1 MRKIPLTVLISLLAL
16 QSTFSQDKQVA
27 DTLKGKVENLKSD
40 TLTIQL
46 LNPKTE
52 TTGFDWQKNMPWVG
66 AILIGLLTVLAN
78 ILISRQSRNT
88 NRESLNQQLKSSGEM
103 TDKQLSSAKEI
114 ALSQI
119 DNSRR
124 IVQLDFNKTVLSGN
138 RQAWINS
145 LRDAISDY
153 IAKSNTFRIKLDQL
167 NSLGKDAGKDTDNS
181 DLTEILRL
189 ETKIVLM
196 LNSNEDDSKLLIE
209 RLGQY
214 TTALFDDTVIMQPS
228 SFFQQEIIDITKT
241 ILKKEWER
249 VKKGE

>member
-1 MRKIPLTVLISLLAL
+1 MRKTFFTILISLLTL
-16 QSTFSQDKQVA
+16 QGVFPQSKKA
-27 DTLKGKVENLKSD
+27 DLLNAKIETSKSD
-40 TLTIQL
+40 TITIQL
-46 LNPKTE
+46 LNPKSDR
-52 TTGFDWQKNMPWVG
+52 TGFDWQKNMPWVAAIIIG
-66 AILIGLLTVLAN
+66 ALTVLTN
-78 ILISRQSRNT
+78 ILISRQSHKT
-88 NRESLNQQLKSSGEM
+88 NRESLNQQLKSSSET
-103 TDKQLSSAKEI
+103 TDKQLSNAKDI

-138 RQAWINS
+138 RQAWINT

-153 IAKSNTFRIKLDQL
+153 IAKSNSYRIKLDQVK
-167 NSLGKDAGKDTDNS
+167 SIGKEEAQTTDNS

-196 LNSNEDDSKLLIE
+196 LNSNEEDSQLLIK
-209 RLGQY
+209 RLRQY
-214 TTALFDDTVIMQPS
+214 TTALFDDAVITQPS
-228 SFFQQEIIDITKT
+228 EFYQQEVIDVTKT